1 MAFNRV
7 QMMGGKNTTFASS
20 VTLDST
26 ITTTAGNLLIA
37 VVEADVVTANGVTV
51 TDNKGNTWS
60 RAISTA
66 LAATFD
72 LEVWYTVI
80 TTGGSGHQITA
91 TDNGGGV
98 DSILIVEEWSGNK
111 SIPYDVSAGATG
123 VVSTALNSGASASTA
138 QAKELVIGA
147 GVASGA
153 VTLTPGSGY
162 SNLNQASTDFST
174 LAFESKLVSSIGTQ
188 SATMTSSLSGSWV
201 CQVVTFKESGGTI
214 VAIPTLALLGV
225 G

>member
-1 MAFNRV
+1 
-7 QMMGGKNTTFASS
+7 MMGGKNTSFASS
-20 VTLDST
+20 VTLDAT
-26 ITTTAGNLLIA
+26 ITTSAGNLLIA
-37 VVEADVVTANGVTV
+37 IVEADTVAANGVTV
-51 TDNKGNTWS
+51 SDNKGNTWS
-60 RAISTA
+60 RAISTS

-98 DSILIVEEWSGNK
+98 DSILIVEEWSGNTTT
-111 SIPYDVSAGATG
+111 PLDVSVGATG
-123 VVSTALNSGASASTA
+123 VTSTALNSGASATTA
-138 QAKELVIGA
+138 QANELVIGA

-162 SNLNQASTDFST
+162 SNLNQANTTFST
-174 LAFESKLVSSIGTQ
+174 LAFESKTVSAVGTQ
-188 SATMTSSLSGSWV
+188 TATMTSSASGSWV
-201 CQVVTFKESGGTI
+201 CQVVTFKELGGTI
-214 VAIPTLALLGV
+214 TVNRISNLSLLGV